1 MLPKPDLYSTVL
13 FTSSLLLDR
22 VRDKHLLRLDK
33 HMILEKRKATT
44 NYRPSFLNQLNSE
57 AYLKVCIFIFEN
69 ANQGP
74 FSGLEVNILEST
86 YIMYLPTIDLASIKK
101 NIINPQT
108 KQVNKQNP

>member
-13 FTSSLLLDR
+13 FTSSRPLLLER
-22 VRDKHLLRLDK
+22 SRDKHLLRLDK
-33 HMILEKRKATT
+33 HMILEKIKATT

-57 AYLKVCIFIFEN
+57 AYLKVCIFMFEN

-86 YIMYLPTIDLASIKK
+86 YLCTYQLFI
-101 NIINPQT
+101 
-108 KQVNKQNP
+108 